1 MTAEAATPSGQ
12 AGPSGAAG
20 SSALR
25 GVARSGA
32 VSTVGSLATS
42 VLGFLVVVQVSRGL
56 GAAGAGAFAVAVAI
70 AMVLG
75 IAGRLGTDTAM
86 VRTVPR
92 LRELGRQADIRIAVR
107 TALVPVGVVTSVL
120 AAVLC
125 WVAPWVAPALFG
137 DIPAEQSTALM
148 RVAALTVP
156 LGAACYVALQAISGL
171 GTIVPLTVVESITKP
186 AARCLFIAVALLAG
200 AEVFGVTVAWA
211 LPMLLGAVM
220 AGWVLRQK
228 LRRLPLTGAAE
239 PDPVATR
246 REVWRFA
253 GPRGVAAV
261 FEVAG
266 LHIGV
271 VLLSAL
277 AGAAAAG
284 VYSSVLRLAL
294 AGMLGLQAL
303 RLAVAPQ
310 ISKML
315 TEGDIAGV
323 EQVHRASTVW
333 VALVSFPLFLVLLSW
348 PSQVLTVFGPEFQ
361 AGTVALSV
369 LAAALLLNVATG
381 NVATVLLMSGR
392 SAITLGVT
400 IVSLGIGVLLTVL
413 LGPLYG
419 VLGAAI
425 AKATSTVFENV
436 AVAVAVRRKVGVRT
450 LSRPLGLAVAAG
462 VACYAVPAAVLH
474 AVGAVGAGT
483 DGIPLAAG
491 TVLVA
496 SVVYAVLVWRARNH
510 YELSALAAVLPARF
524 TRRLRGAV
532 GAQEKD
538 R

>member
-1 MTAEAATPSGQ
+1 MTTAAAAPT
-12 AGPSGAAG
+12 GAAG
-20 SSALR
+20 PAGTSALR

-42 VLGFLVVVQVSRGL
+42 LLGFLVVVQVSRGL
-56 GAAGAGAFAVAVAI
+56 GAEGVGAFSVAVAI

-75 IAGRLGTDTAM
+75 VAGRLGTDTAM

-107 TALVPVGVVTSVL
+107 AAVVPVGVVTTGL
-120 AAVLC
+120 AGLL
-125 WVAPWVAPALFG
+125 WLLAPWVAPPLFG
-137 DIPAEQSTALM
+137 EIPVAESVALM

-156 LGAACYVALQAISGL
+156 LAAACYVALQAISGL

-186 AARCLFIAVALLAG
+186 AARCLFIAIALFAG
-200 AEVFGVTVAWA
+200 AGVFGVTVAWA
-211 LPMLLGAVM
+211 LPVLLGAVM
-220 AGWVLRQK
+220 AGWM
-228 LRRLPLTGAAE
+228 LRRRLRGLSLVDAAQ

-266 LHIGV
+266 LHVGV

-294 AGMLGLQAL
+294 VGMLGLQAL

-310 ISKML
+310 ISRML
-315 TEGDIAGV
+315 TEGDVAGV
-323 EQVHRASTVW
+323 ERVHRASTVW
-333 VALVSFPLFLVLLSW
+333 VVLVSFPVFLILLSW
-348 PSQVLTVFGPEFQ
+348 PSQVLTLFGPEFQ

-369 LAAALLLNVATG
+369 LAAAMLLNVATG

-392 SAITLGVT
+392 SSITLAVT
-400 IVSLGIGVLLTVL
+400 VLSLGIGVLLTVL

-425 AKATSTVFENV
+425 AKAISTVFENV
-436 AVAVAVRRKVGVRT
+436 VVTVAVRRTVGVRT
-450 LSRPLGLAVAAG
+450 LSRPLALAVTAG
-462 VACYAVPAAVLH
+462 IACYAVPAAVLH

-483 DGIPLAAG
+483 NGIPLAVG

-496 SVVYAVLVWRARNH
+496 SAAYVVLAWRARNQ
-510 YELSALAAVLPARF
+510 YELSALASVLPARF
-524 TRRLRGAV
+524 TRRLRGAS
-532 GAQEKD
+532 
-538 R
+538 